1 MGAMG
6 SFGSDRS
13 DSEAADMSKVFNSPV
28 LGVAGLKEENPGS
41 EQNTE
46 VKSYKKGSG
55 ILIAIIAVGILLI
68 LAIILLWTHQNR
80 ARNRKSRRYS
90 DFDRDFGDD
99 DYEEDDEEEEEDE
112 KDEEDEEDEED
123 EW

>member
-1 MGAMG
+1 MFTTGDVTVAFATPEPT
-6 SFGSDRS
+6 STP
-13 DSEAADMSKVFNSPV
+13 APTPV
-28 LGVAGLKEENPGS
+28 PVEPPLAGP
-41 EQNTE
+41 TA
-46 VKSYKKGSG
+46 SG
-55 ILIAIIAVGILLI
+55 PDWILIAIIAVGILLI

-112 KDEEDEEDEED
+112 EDEED